1 MQGRIKK
8 PVSVLLAV
16 LLVLFAGRMCV
27 TVANADDAVDAVIA
41 QLEAIDSLQTMQDMR
56 KNSAYTTDYA
66 WFGETDASVI
76 ASHEDARSRYNAYVA
91 EMNAARLAAQNAYD
105 ALTPEQQAQIPAAL
119 VEKLTSVPETVYN
132 FNISKTLHTT
142 TDEYP
147 FEAFFK
153 NLYVYEMSMAVSPAL
168 DMPATIML
176 VDTDKYSGT
185 WSPAGPYEFGTN
197 NYELTYCCDAK
208 YAVKDGEHYKRSNL
222 EDAGYYSV
230 GAAEHIRAI
239 VQNAYPFISIDEMKA
254 KLKAGGLN
262 ADFVDSLTRSDII
275 AGVQMAIWGYS
286 NMNDEAERDLAMQYG
301 GTIDQGLNSVFR
313 LAHDYSN
320 ELSHWWRATGS
331 RRPANKRAIT
341 TDAEEAYRV
350 NTLVYYLTQLDGVQA
365 EERQLVISNVEV
377 TRAELQSGTNDTY
390 ELGVYVVLNGTV
402 KPGDD
407 VRINVTAANELGEV
421 TGTTTF
427 QADTRDKY
435 PMTVTAKAGDTVTV
449 TVSGTQN
456 LERGVYLYE
465 PQEGREVSQTLV
477 GVAEGKTNI
486 RASRQFT
493 FNQDIEQGL
502 RIYKTA
508 AETGRPIGG
517 ISFDIY
523 RIPENAAISDIPTQE
538 EITQYAVAANLV
550 DTVTTDET
558 GYASLTLD
566 IGRYMVL
573 EQPNPELVEEPA
585 DPFYISVP
593 FPVEKTDD
601 ETGVVTVEYTDIVS
615 VYPKNTPVTPPPPP
629 PPPPPPDNVTGQFS
643 ILKYDGNDQAEPKT
657 NVLADAEFILYRPA
671 TADDTDTRILTVDG
685 VDYAV
690 VPVCDD
696 GGEILTLVTD
706 ENGTVL
712 SPALPC
718 RSYFVVESKPPSGYY
733 ASDEIF
739 RVTVVSSEIT
749 EISATLEVPNFPG
762 NILPSTGGVGLVPFY
777 AAGVAL
783 LLAAGALLWKKR
795 RRSNAACI

>member
-1 MQGRIKK
+1 MRS
-8 PVSVLLAV
+8 VSVVLAL
-16 LLVLFAGRMCV
+16 LLVLATVSMCV
-27 TVANADDAVDAVIA
+27 TVAYADDAVDAVIA
-41 QLEAIDSLQTMQDMR
+41 QLEAIDSLQTMQNMR
-56 KNSAYTTDYA
+56 KNSAYTTEYA
-66 WFGETDASVI
+66 WFGETDAAVI
-76 ASHEDARSRYNAYVA
+76 ASHEDARSRYNAYVS
-91 EMNAARLAAQNAYD
+91 EMTAARLAAQNAYD
-105 ALTPEQQAQIPAAL
+105 ALTPEQQSQIPAAL
-119 VEKLTSVPETVYN
+119 VEKLTAVPETVYN

-185 WSPAGPYEFGTN
+185 WSPDGPYECGTN

-331 RRPANKRAIT
+331 RRPAEKRAIT

-350 NTLVYYLTQLDGVQA
+350 NTLVYYLMRLDGVQA
-365 EERQLVISNVEV
+365 EERQIVISNVEV
-377 TRAELQSGTNDTY
+377 TRAELQSGSNDTY
-390 ELGVYVVLNGTV
+390 ELGMYVVLNGTV

-407 VRINVTAANELGEV
+407 VRINVTAANDLGEV
-421 TGTTTF
+421 TGTVTF

-435 PMTVTAKAGDTVTV
+435 PMTVTAKAGDTITV
-449 TVSGTQN
+449 TVSGTQD

-493 FNQDIEQGL
+493 FNSDIEQGL

-517 ISFDIY
+517 VSFDIY

-538 EITQYAVAANLV
+538 EIAQYAVAANLV

-558 GYASLTLD
+558 GFASLTLD
-566 IGRYMVL
+566 LGRYMLV
-573 EQPNPELVEEPA
+573 EQPAPELIEVPA
-585 DPFYISVP
+585 DPFYISIP
-593 FPVEKTDD
+593 FPVEKTDE

-643 ILKYDGNDQAEPKT
+643 ILKYDGNDQAEQKT
-657 NVLADAEFILYRPA
+657 AVLAGAEFILYRPA

-696 GGEILTLVTD
+696 NGELLTLVTD
-706 ENGTVL
+706 ENGAVL

-718 RSYFVVESKPPSGYY
+718 RSYFVVESKAPSGYY

-739 RVTVVSSEIT
+739 RVTVVSSEIV
-749 EISATLEVPNFPG
+749 EISAHLEISNFPG
-762 NILPSTGGVGLVPFY
+762 SILPSTGGIGTVPIY
-777 AAGVAL
+777 AAGTAL
-783 LLAAGALLWKKR
+783 LLAAAGALIWKKKR
-795 RRSNAACI
+795 RHGSAFI